1 MDDCRPIGTTFQ
13 SNKVI
18 KYFDELRFFTKV
30 ANAQHAFRD
39 STIKRV
45 TIDSPNWYFPYMCAS
60 GTRARWDVIRMNATK
75 AFAESNWGTRGMG
88 NNGETTI
95 LIRQHEVVGLAATQ
109 QGKPKY
115 YVPDDLVDAY
125 KTATNWSSYA
135 SFIYPLSE
143 YTGD

>member
-1 MDDCRPIGTTFQ
+1 M
-13 SNKVI
+13 
-18 KYFDELRFFTKV
+18 RFFTKV
-30 ANAQHAFRD
+30 SPGSQSFRD
-39 STIKRV
+39 SSIKRI
-45 TIDSPNWYFPYMCAS
+45 TIDSPNWYFAYMGAGS
-60 GTRARWDVIRMNATK
+60 TRARWDVIRMNATK

-95 LIRQHEVVGLAATQ
+95 LIRQHEVVGLAASQ

-115 YVPDDLVDAY
+115 YVPDDLVNDY
-125 KTATNWSSYA
+125 KTATNWSTYA

>member
-1 MDDCRPIGTTFQ
+1 
-13 SNKVI
+13 
-18 KYFDELRFFTKV
+18 
-30 ANAQHAFRD
+30 
-39 STIKRV
+39 
-45 TIDSPNWYFPYMCAS
+45 
-60 GTRARWDVIRMNATK
+60 
-75 AFAESNWGTRGMG
+75 MG

-135 SFIYPLSE
+135 SFIYPLSA